1 MLQSGRRGGL
11 MASTPERAV
20 RVRALTGDIVLCSWT
35 RYYSHGASL
44 HPGVEMVPAM
54 TVTMTMTIIT
64 KTKYLSAHL
73 KLLMRLQ
80 VKSFDYLG
88 VRGFKFLQNS
98 YGFRVALRFASRP
111 GGSRNTLSRFMPIP
125 GSAWKDTWLVCRF
138 TLNNDLFISSAHF
151 YPLPL
156 SPGQTAHD
164 SRW

>member
-80 VKSFDYLG
+80 REVTTQFDIQG
-88 VRGFKFLQNS
+88 N
-98 YGFRVALRFASRP
+98 
-111 GGSRNTLSRFMPIP
+111 
-125 GSAWKDTWLVCRF
+125 
-138 TLNNDLFISSAHF
+138 
-151 YPLPL
+151 
-156 SPGQTAHD
+156 
-164 SRW
+164 